1 MAEAVGDLLPLRGG
15 GLLDGHDVRA
25 DLLDG
30 EGLQQGHARVLSEVR
45 GGEIDLVDA
54 TGRGGIEG
62 NSVHIHVQA

>member
-30 EGLQQGHARVLSEVR
+30 EGLQQGHARVLSE
-45 GGEIDLVDA
+45 GGGKIGLVDA
-54 TGRGGIEG
+54 TGGGAVEG